1 MSSILDDLQN
11 MSDRVAA
18 MQTYVEPLDL
28 NTAILNLTERI
39 DKLEL
44 PLYNSLNQ
52 LSPVS
57 IESVLDHYTSFIE
70 SYSPRSMIPNSTIDR
85 ETPLLDPIEPVLDV
99 PQQGY
104 PLSSNIMQY
113 LYYPLMNSIIITF
126 SNMVDYQYWDVTLP
140 EFNAI
145 IEGNA
150 TCVSKGRNQFGEW
163 FVGKTPSVGAA
174 VYRFLVQ
181 ANKPWRRL

>member
-1 MSSILDDLQN
+1 MSFILDYLQN

-28 NTAILNLTERI
+28 NMAILNLTERM

-52 LSPVS
+52 SSAVS
-57 IESVLDHYTSFIE
+57 IESSIDRYTSLIK
-70 SYSPRSMIPNSTIDR
+70 SYIPDVTIDQKI
-85 ETPLLDPIEPVLDV
+85 PLFEPIEPMLDV

-104 PLSSNIMQY
+104 PISSNIMQY